1 MKNALNIIISIILII
16 VVCKVFFFVLP
27 YIIIGIVAI
36 GLGIWGYIAYTKRKI
51 LKKMNEFENQSN
63 RTTYYNTNIR
73 GGEGKSNKANDDYNG
88 PIIDVD
94 YEEVNKK

>member
-1 MKNALNIIISIILII
+1 MKNALNIIISIIAII
-16 VVCKVFFFVLP
+16 VICKIFFFVLP

-51 LKKMNEFENQSN
+51 LKKMSEFENQN
-63 RTTYYNTNIR
+63 NKTTYYNTHIK
-73 GGEGKSNKANDDYNG
+73 GEERNNNKQNNDYNG

>member
-1 MKNALNIIISIILII
+1 MKNALNIIISIIAI
-16 VVCKVFFFVLP
+16 VVICKIFFFVLP

-51 LKKMNEFENQSN
+51 LKKMNEFENQN
-63 RTTYYNTNIR
+63 NKTTYYNTNIK
-73 GGEGKSNKANDDYNG
+73 GEERNNKQNNDYNG

>member
-1 MKNALNIIISIILII
+1 MKNALNIIISIIAII
-16 VVCKVFFFVLP
+16 VICKIFVFVLP

-51 LKKMNEFENQSN
+51 LKKMNEFENQN
-63 RTTYYNTNIR
+63 NKTTYYNTHIK
-73 GGEGKSNKANDDYNG
+73 GEERNNNKQNNDYNG